1 MSTKYATVSVSD
13 LQKIR
18 SLVAKGYEIVKQDF
32 NEVVLRFGRTAREQ
46 RELDRRLAK
55 RNKIQSY
62 ELS

>member
-18 SLVAKGYEIVKQDF
+18 SLVSKGYEIVKQDF

-46 RELDRRLAK
+46 RELERRLSK